1 MSTPRVVLRWQ
12 DTNNI
17 EIGHKIYRSDTP
29 MDIQNMPPPPMQ
41 F

>member
-1 MSTPRVVLRWQ
+1 MSTPRVILRWQ

-29 MDIQNMPPPPMQ
+29 MDIQNMPPP
-41 F
+41 